1 MCLICV
7 QLSKDLL
14 TVPEA
19 WINLHEMSE
28 TLEEEHVEEVL
39 DLIWER
45 IMDRTEEFNEMS
57 FIFD

>member
-19 WINLHEMSE
+19 WRNLHEMSE

>member
-1 MCLICV
+1 V
-7 QLSKDLL
+7 QLSKNLL

-19 WINLHEMSE
+19 WKNLHEMSG

-45 IMDRTEEFNEMS
+45 IMDRTEEFDEMS

>member
-14 TVPEA
+14 TVSEA
-19 WINLHEMSE
+19 WKNLHEMSE
-28 TLEEEHVEEVL
+28 SLEEEHVEEVL

-45 IMDRTEEFNEMS
+45 IMDRTYHQSVLN
-57 FIFD
+57 D

>member
-19 WINLHEMSE
+19 WENLHEMSE
-28 TLEEEHVEEVL
+28 TLEEEHVGEVL

-45 IMDRTEEFNEMS
+45 IMDRTEEFDEMS

>member
-1 MCLICV
+1 
-7 QLSKDLL
+7 
-14 TVPEA
+14 
-19 WINLHEMSE
+19 MSE

>member
-7 QLSKDLL
+7 QLSKNLL

-19 WINLHEMSE
+19 WKNLHEMSG

-45 IMDRTEEFNEMS
+45 IMDRSEEFDEMS